1 MNVMTGNTLDPRGFI
16 LSTCGGGAPARSD
29 VTGIVWQVSCL
40 RDDPFQVVAADWMA
54 ALGIALREQGRM
66 AALGGLACEQVT
78 QHHIIINDFVHSE
91 RYVIQKQLEPAV
103 SSPCDGDAIPL
114 SEAGRMSTTD
124 DDKMFVEAFESEDR
138 VTEGVVLAKPP
149 EASCDVFIYQSSA
162 MFVDPCDEDTLIIEG
177 PLRLP

>member
-1 MNVMTGNTLDPRGFI
+1 MNVMTDNTLDSRNTI
-16 LSTCGGGAPARSD
+16 LSMSGGGASARSD

-78 QHHIIINDFVHSE
+78 QHHIIINDFVHNE
-91 RYVIQKQLEPAV
+91 RYVIQKQLAPAGL
-103 SSPCDGDAIPL
+103 SLGDEDAIPL
-114 SEAGRMSTTD
+114 GEAIGMSSAD
-124 DDKMFVEAFESEDR
+124 DDGMFVEAFEIEDR
-138 VTEGVVLAKPP
+138 VTGAVVFAKPP

-162 MFVDPCDEDTLIIEG
+162 MFVEPCDEDTLIIEG
-177 PLRLP
+177 PLDL